1 MTELTNMT
9 HGDDFPKGPIVF
21 ATDDDTRLEVEA
33 LKQEVARLNKLRDDL
48 LFLTGGTDAL
58 EARIIKLEAF
68 QVSSE
73 KPKPRVVDKTARRK
87 IADLQKAI
95 EHLATQHDHFE
106 NVSVEN
112 MQRSIERIW
121 IRQRK
126 LIGRLRKVEAMLGI
140 ASPAE
145 LVAVSDG

>member
-1 MTELTNMT
+1 MTEPANMI

-73 KPKPRVVDKTARRK
+73 KPKPRTVDKTARRK

-95 EHLATQHDHFE
+95 EHLSVKLDNLSTRIGVVGTDGYRTKDTVATIVMRQH
-106 NVSVEN
+106 
-112 MQRSIERIW
+112 
-121 IRQRK
+121 K
-126 LIGRLRKVEAMLGI
+126 LIDRVRACETMLGI
-140 ASPAE
+140 QGE
-145 LVAVSDG
+145 Q